1 MIEKQINLILH
12 GTVISENS
20 ENLWFVLFLVLL
32 LLIRIDVCTIPLY
45 FINRFMTRCSR
56 TKSLFQIPFH
66 RHINVCLLLDIGEGF
81 KYFLIR
87 IKINQ
92 KQGRTLGYTKFPQ
105 NIIFWFVESET
116 FRVQLTF
123 LIIIS
128 WWLILGV

>member
-1 MIEKQINLILH
+1 M
-12 GTVISENS
+12 
-20 ENLWFVLFLVLL
+20 LFLVLL

-105 NIIFWFVESET
+105 NIIFLIRRVRDFQGTVNIFDHHFLVANIGCIKECFSLMEWFFQNDIHLLFE
-116 FRVQLTF
+116 
-123 LIIIS
+123 I
-128 WWLILGV
+128 